1 MMIEIEKP
9 LVSNGLYKK
18 ICQRFIVIHVIH
30 VYINILKVAVRLTLR
45 IISERGR

>member
-18 ICQRFIVIHVIH
+18 NMSAFYSYTCYTCLHQ
-30 VYINILKVAVRLTLR
+30 YTE
-45 IISERGR
+45 SSC